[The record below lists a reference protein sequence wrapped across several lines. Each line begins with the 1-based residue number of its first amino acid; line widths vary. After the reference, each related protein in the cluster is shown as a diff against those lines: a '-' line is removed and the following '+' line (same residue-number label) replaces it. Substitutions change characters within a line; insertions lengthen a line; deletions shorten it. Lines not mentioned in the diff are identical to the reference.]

1 MLRNRSVV
9 NEVCLTKLYV
19 IENKKRGE
27 LSVLQCRWT
36 RDDGYLQC
44 VNETRHLHSGVR
56 LTRVWTYGV

>member
-1 MLRNRSVV
+1 
-9 NEVCLTKLYV
+9 LTKLYV
-19 IENKKRGE
+19 IKKIKRGE